1 MDVNT
6 PLGGEKPVLAVSVL
20 NFTTLLTSVAATSAG
35 NYTVVFLGTRDG
47 HLKKVVVESGKSG
60 TEYDDQEIDPGSKVL
75 PDMFFDP
82 QKSHLYVMT
91 ERKVSCISIDR
102 EFQRITEQLKS

>member
-20 NFTTLLTSVAATSAG
+20 NFTTQLTSVAATSAG
-35 NYTVVFLGTRDG
+35 NYTVVFLGTKDG

-60 TEYDDQEIDPGSKVL
+60 TEYDDQEIDVGSKVL

-82 QKSHLYVMT
+82 PKSHLYVMT
-91 ERKVSCISIDR
+91 EKKV
-102 EFQRITEQLKS
+102 TA